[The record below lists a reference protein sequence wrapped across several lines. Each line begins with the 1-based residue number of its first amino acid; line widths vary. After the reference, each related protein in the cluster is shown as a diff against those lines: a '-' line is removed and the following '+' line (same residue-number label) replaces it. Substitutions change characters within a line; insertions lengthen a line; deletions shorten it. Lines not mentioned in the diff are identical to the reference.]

1 MRRVLAEQVRTIGL
15 VSPAD
20 RSDRT
25 RRVTAPPFLVVAVA
39 LVGAEAVALGLLGVV
54 ELGVLSSSRAVM
66 GLTTAL
72 FFLAYG
78 GGLGACAWQL
88 LRLRSWARAPVVLAQ
103 LIQLPVAWGFRGGAT
118 TLVAALL
125 AVAAVLV
132 LVGVFHP
139 SSIAA
144 IDEADGSSD
153 GSTDDSADDWTDRT
167 DETSR

>member
-1 MRRVLAEQVRTIGL
+1 

-25 RRVTAPPFLVVAVA
+25 RRAPAPGFLVAAVA
-39 LVGAEAVALGLLGVV
+39 LVGAEAAALVLLGVV

-66 GLTTAL
+66 GLTTAF
-72 FFLAYG
+72 FFLVYG
-78 GGLGACAWQL
+78 AGLGACAWQL

-103 LIQLPVAWGFRGGAT
+103 LIQLPVAWGFRGGST
-118 TLVAALL
+118 TPVAVLL

-139 SSIAA
+139 SSLAA
-144 IDEADGSSD
+144 LDQADRAG
-153 GSTDDSADDWTDRT
+153 RP
-167 DETSR
+167 DETSASG